1 MKRPARI
8 LVVDDEAGMVR
19 AVERVLAG
27 THDVLGS
34 RSSPEALAAAR
45 RFAPDLVI
53 LDVRMPE
60 IDGFE
65 LMARLKTEH
74 PGVDIIVMT
83 GSLDD
88 LDQKLIRAIRGRAF
102 YFIQKP
108 FDREVLQTLV
118 DRCLELRWRRLE
130 SRQHVERLER
140 ELAEARAFQRG
151 LLPLPDMVIDRL
163 AVSCRYESCAELG
176 GDLCDY
182 VSIGPG
188 RIAVL
193 VADVMGHGV
202 SAAMLTGVVK
212 SAFRAASPDG
222 YEPRAMVQRLWTNM
236 DAFGSERFVTL
247 IAAVVSLDE
256 RRVDYINAGHPAG
269 LLCYGR
275 PARVAPREH
284 GSAGVAGPPRL
295 CLGAAQRRVRA
306 RRSAVPLYRRR
317 LRRHRGRGRRRDRPA
332 HSTAGE
338 SGRVSPGRGAGAG
351 PGRVGRPPAT
361 GRPDAPE
368 RLYFAL
374 IHGTRTRRSRMIRD
388 FPIRLGLPAFL
399 ILVAWS
405 AAQPIG

>member
-1 MKRPARI
+1 VGAVVFTRARRAMKRPARI
-8 LVVDDEAGMVR
+8 LVVDDESGMVR

-27 THDVLGS
+27 AHDVLGS
-34 RSSPEALAAAR
+34 RSSPEALVAAR
-45 RFAPDLVI
+45 RCEPDLVI

-65 LMARLKTEH
+65 LMARLKAEH

-130 SRQHVERLER
+130 GRQHVERLER
-140 ELAEARAFQRG
+140 ELADARAFQQG
-151 LLPLPDMVIDRL
+151 LLPPPDMAIDRL
-163 AVSCRYESCAELG
+163 AVSCRYESCVELG

-212 SAFRAASPDG
+212 SAFRAASPEG
-222 YEPRAMVQRLWTNM
+222 YEPRAMVQRLWSNM

-247 IAAVVSLDE
+247 IAAVVSVDQ
-256 RRVDYINAGHPAG
+256 RRVDYVNAGHPAA
-269 LLCYGR
+269 LLWTR
-275 PARVAPREH
+275 D
-284 GSAGVAGPPRL
+284 
-295 CLGAAQRRVRA
+295 RRVTRLTSTGPLVSPALRDCAWEQRSVPFGPGDLLFLYTDGVSDAFAEGDEEAIVELIRQHPRA
-306 RRSAVPLYRRR
+306 DATLLDAVMERVRE
-317 LRRHRGRGRRRDRPA
+317 
-332 HSTAGE
+332 E
-338 SGRVSPGRGAGAG
+338 SGGQPQ
-351 PGRVGRPPAT
+351 
-361 GRPDAPE
+361 PDD
-368 RLYFAL
+368 LTL
-374 IHGTRTRRSRMIRD
+374 LSVRMQHEKS
-388 FPIRLGLPAFL
+388 GE
-399 ILVAWS
+399 
-405 AAQPIG
+405 